1 MSDYIFMLESHL
13 SAEQNRVVA
22 QVQAAAAE
30 ARVNLFLTGGAIRDM
45 LAGHRIRDLDFT
57 VEGDALAVARALLSD
72 KAVKSLA
79 QDSVRQA
86 AELLFPGQV
95 RASVSMARREEYA
108 RPGAQPRVTPATIH
122 EDLRGRD
129 FTFNAIA
136 LSLNRASLGLMLDP
150 NNGMADLEH
159 REIRAVHNRIFHD
172 DPARLLRLVRF
183 RVRLGCTVEP
193 KTQGQYEN
201 ARLEELEKRIP
212 ARRLFEE
219 LREIAEEQ
227 NPAEI
232 LRLLEEER
240 LLALVSPALT
250 GAKLNLSAIARWQKA
265 RELIPFSVELPVN
278 HLALLLYFLTEKLTP
293 KERAAL
299 IKATAMHKAEVE
311 LWERLPAETKAL
323 ERQLRSPK
331 LHKASEVYQLLSTA
345 RGEHILFLY
354 LRSQHR
360 LVHDRIRN
368 YLQKYLPAAQEVTE
382 RDVSAAAGAEPGSA
396 KFQKRKEQM
405 IAERLD
411 GRVRKPKPEPESAP
425 SPVEA
430 VKSESPAARR
440 SRTSGTGRA

>member
-95 RASVSMARREEYA
+95 RASVSMARREEYP
-108 RPGAQPRVTPATIH
+108 RPGGLPRVAAATIH

-193 KTQGQYEN
+193 KTQGQCEN
-201 ARLEELEKRIP
+201 ARLEELETRVP

-240 LLALVSPALT
+240 LLALVSPALS
-250 GAKLNLSAIARWQKA
+250 GAKLNLPAITRWQKA

-299 IKATAMHKAEVE
+299 IKATAMRKAEVE
-311 LWERLPAETKAL
+311 LWQRLTAETKAL

-331 LHKASEVYQLLSTA
+331 LHKASEVYRLLSTA

-368 YLQKYLPAAQEVTE
+368 YLQKYLAAAQEITE
-382 RDVSAAAGAEPGSA
+382 RDVSAAGAEPGSA
-396 KFQKRKEQM
+396 KFQKLKEQM

-425 SPVEA
+425 SPVEP

-440 SRTSGTGRA
+440 SRTSGTGKA